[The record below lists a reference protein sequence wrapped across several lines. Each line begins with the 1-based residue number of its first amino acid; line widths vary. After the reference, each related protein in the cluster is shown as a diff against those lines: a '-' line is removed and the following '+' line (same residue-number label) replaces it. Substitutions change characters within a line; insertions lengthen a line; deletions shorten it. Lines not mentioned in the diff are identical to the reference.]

1 MPEAPTHSHAE
12 TILGDIVQMLD
23 RTDILE
29 DSREVVPIEHDGA
42 AAIVWIADRRYL
54 LTLIPDDETL
64 ARVAR

>member
-12 TILGDIVQMLD
+12 TILGDIVHVLD
-23 RTDILE
+23 QAGVVE
-29 DSREVVPIEHDGA
+29 DSREIVPIEHDGA
-42 AAIVWIADRRYL
+42 AAIVWIADRRYS